1 MFSNWRRAKNFP
13 AFKAEVQKPCGNLTA
28 LSETGRRTTTRTPPP
43 PHGKA
48 TQEKTARSAASGW
61 WDFRVGK

>member
-28 LSETGRRTTTRTPPP
+28 LSETGRQKTTDTTTTRESYSRETCYKRCI
-43 PHGKA
+43 GVM
-48 TQEKTARSAASGW
+48 G
-61 WDFRVGK
+61 F